1 MLGFK
6 KLEVKFK
13 KEKEKNKK
21 ERKKKCSTELQ
32 KPNLEAESEVTQ
44 LCLTLCGL

>member
-1 MLGFK
+1 MLVFK

-21 ERKKKCSTELQ
+21 ERKKMFHRTAK
-32 KPNLEAESEVTQ
+32 AQ
-44 LCLTLCGL
+44 LRGRK

>member
-21 ERKKKCSTELQ
+21 EKKMFHRTAKAQLRGRK
-32 KPNLEAESEVTQ
+32 
-44 LCLTLCGL
+44 